1 MLKMVR
7 KNIVRGVVL
16 SVGLSAGLS
25 AGPGFAEM
33 AAAPDSGGQAV
44 EEMAG
49 EEMIAQVARVD
60 AGGIEGRA
68 RGDVDATKAVPASRM
83 TWESAAPQLD
93 PFGNE
98 TVPVFDSAY
107 SGREPV
113 R

>member
-7 KNIVRGVVL
+7 KNIVGSIVL
-16 SVGLSAGLS
+16 SVGLSLGLS

-33 AAAPDSGGQAV
+33 AAAPGSGGQAA

-60 AGGIEGRA
+60 AGGIERMA
-68 RGDVDATKAVPASRM
+68 RGGADAAKAAPASRM
-83 TWESAAPQLD
+83 TWESAALQLD

-98 TVPVFDSAY
+98 TVPIFDSAY
-107 SGREPV
+107 SGRESV